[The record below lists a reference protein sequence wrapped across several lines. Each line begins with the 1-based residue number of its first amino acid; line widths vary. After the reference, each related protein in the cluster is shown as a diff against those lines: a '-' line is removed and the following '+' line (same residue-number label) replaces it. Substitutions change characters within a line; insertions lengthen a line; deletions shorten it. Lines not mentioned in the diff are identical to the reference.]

1 MNADECHRVHESY
14 ELKWDGDHDADEYRK
29 KVSKERWDNPDALI
43 AKDKE
48 ILAAAE
54 KLAKKYQSHAEIE
67 KRLKESEA
75 LSTREMKNLSEK
87 QIIIQEQAKL
97 IEEREK

>member
-14 ELKWDGDHDADEYRK
+14 ELKWAGERDDDEYRK
-29 KVSKERWDNPDALI
+29 KVAQERGDNNDEII

-54 KLAKKYQSHAEIE
+54 KLAKKEQSHAEIE
-67 KRLKESEA
+67 
-75 LSTREMKNLSEK
+75 
-87 QIIIQEQAKL
+87 IQAKG
-97 IEEREK
+97 I

>member
-14 ELKWDGDHDADEYRK
+14 ELKWDGERDADEYRK
-29 KVSKERWDNPDALI
+29 KVAKERRDNPGALI
-43 AKDKE
+43 DKDKA

-54 KLAKKYQSHAEIE
+54 KLAKKEQSHAEIE

-75 LSTREMKNLSEK
+75 LST
-87 QIIIQEQAKL
+87 
-97 IEEREK
+97 